1 MHSNTECLQC
11 ITQAAAAIVVVH
23 KQWYIVGKNKNHGEN
38 SCEAAIGG
46 PPATTGEGS
55 AAVLPTNQQQ
65 CRHLVG
71 NKPTAPMAATAVAA
85 SVPQSSQAF

>member
-23 KQWYIVGKNKNHGEN
+23 KQWYMVGKNKNHGEN